1 MKVYYKNLIKSYSGN
16 FDDLI
21 YCYNPRL
28 KCYYARSH
36 SPRRKTAQN
45 QLYADIAKN
54 MKRLSPSPEY
64 RQDLT
69 NYVNAYNSKKE
80 YREHPL
86 NNWYNAFTKLM
97 WNMAKTYSLN
107 GIPLTENSTL
117 INLTTLT
124 REDIIEYNLPCR
136 TVKQAIEAG
145 LLPVVPG
152 YEFYN
157 NEI

>member
-1 MKVYYKNLIKSYSGN
+1 MKVYYKNLIKAYSGN

-28 KCYYARSH
+28 QCYYARHYS
-36 SPRRKTAQN
+36 RRRQTAQN
-45 QLYADIAKN
+45 QLYTDIAKN

-97 WNMAKTYSLN
+97 WKMSKTYALN
-107 GIPLTENSTL
+107 GTPLTDNSIPIDL
-117 INLTTLT
+117 STLT
-124 REDIIEYNLPCR
+124 REDIIENNLPCR

>member
-1 MKVYYKNLIKSYSGN
+1 MKVYYKNLIKAYSGE

-28 KCYYARSH
+28 QCYYARHYS
-36 SPRRKTAQN
+36 RRRQTAQN
-45 QLYADIAKN
+45 QLYANIAKN

-80 YREHPL
+80 YREHPF

-97 WNMAKTYSLN
+97 WKMSKTYALN
-107 GIPLTENSTL
+107 GTPLTDNSIPIDL
-117 INLTTLT
+117 STLT
-124 REDIIEYNLPCR
+124 REDIIENNLPCR
-136 TVKQAIEAG
+136 TVKQAIEAE

>member
-1 MKVYYKNLIKSYSGN
+1 M
-16 FDDLI
+16 
-21 YCYNPRL
+21 
-28 KCYYARSH
+28 
-36 SPRRKTAQN
+36 
-45 QLYADIAKN
+45 
-54 MKRLSPSPEY
+54 
-64 RQDLT
+64 
-69 NYVNAYNSKKE
+69 KE

-124 REDIIEYNLPCR
+124 REDIIENNLSCR

-145 LLPVVPG
+145 LLRSSR
-152 YEFYN
+152 
-157 NEI
+157 I

>member
-28 KCYYARSH
+28 KCYYARHYS
-36 SPRRKTAQN
+36 RRRQTAQN
-45 QLYADIAKN
+45 QLYTDIAKN

-69 NYVNAYNSKKE
+69 NYVNAYNTMKE

-97 WNMAKTYSLN
+97 WKMSKTYALN
-107 GIPLTENSTL
+107 GTPLTDNSIPIDL
-117 INLTTLT
+117 STLT
-124 REDIIEYNLPCR
+124 REDIIENNLPCR
-136 TVKQAIEAG
+136 TVKQAIEAE